1 MPGTSYAD
9 RGTFGRPAPDSSSPR
24 TRNTVNP
31 RPQGSF
37 DQAPQI
43 LLICQ
48 VAERLAAFPVQDIER
63 VTQMAALAQPPG
75 LPRILEGILDLG
87 GAAIPVLR
95 LDRLFRLPEKNPG
108 LYSMLVIVRGP
119 DSGRVAVLADRVL
132 DIVPVAADRFRNVE
146 EKDTFN
152 GCAEAVVTIGE
163 ESLHVLAPA
172 RLMLAKEKEL
182 LAEFQSLAQLRLKEW
197 EAGTC

>member
-9 RGTFGRPAPDSSSPR
+9 RGPFGRPVPDSSSPR
-24 TRNTVNP
+24 SRNTVNP
-31 RPQGSF
+31 RPQESF
-37 DQAPQI
+37 HEARHV

-48 VAERLAAFPVQDIER
+48 VSDRLAAFPVQDVER

-108 LYSMLVIVRGP
+108 LYSMLVIMRGP
-119 DSGRVAVLADRVL
+119 ESQRVAMLVDRVR

-146 EKDTFN
+146 EEDTFN
-152 GCAEAVVTIGE
+152 GCAEGVVMFGE

-182 LAEFQSLAQLRLKEW
+182 LAEFQSLAQQRLKLW
-197 EAGTC
+197 KAGTC